1 MAGSKVL
8 VHCRRGISRSASTVI
23 AYVMKSRGLSL
34 KESMEHVKKCR
45 SIVDPNAGFQKQ
57 LIIYEGILNSSRNRY
72 NALFRQRSKSDV
84 LHPSLHERR
93 QQFKRAKYSKEVNE
107 DGSEN
112 NDGDLEERITDRPR
126 SWAPESSVADFE
138 SSFNSNK
145 FVVSPTTKNQEMPPL
160 QEDVEDFEDVKGA
173 EDAEDN
179 ASSLEKGTESD
190 ADKRED
196 KEQDGKFSIN
206 ERAFKS
212 SKSQT
217 RKNHRLLQRARTLPP
232 QYSPR
237 HWEEMGQSEA
247 MVDDSR
253 SLTEAEEKKEGDLL
267 DQAVAASVIKN
278 QLLKSLVKLHE
289 LREDDAVDSKFAFES
304 IIKPSSLRKASASK
318 RMPCE
323 RTRSFSEERDGRSC
337 LSMRDRAFTIGPTTY
352 FPPND
357 DDDIEAEEEDTERD
371 KTQSDESKANF
382 EAPKS
387 ISSANIDES
396 SSSDPTAIDNTF
408 SNKSES
414 NVIETSEFQTVKESA
429 KWYENQEKLLAQKIR
444 ILRSPRRHTIDS
456 SEIFDKVIKES
467 PSSSRSKSSER
478 RPVSRNQSPSPETI
492 GRGRK
497 ESADGVS
504 SKTFLTVQSAAN
516 GKVLCQDDASCKET
530 GDLKQQGM
538 SDDDLSVRKLVKK
551 HSELIK
557 NSSPPGDVDSSCG
570 FFNTTSLSLIGEKL
584 ISTSTDVPPSQ
595 SESVEKDVSKV
606 CVVAEEGQGDLT
618 LEATTCSTITAA
630 DIVQPGLV
638 KRQSRMFSQL
648 DSGRDLQ
655 SPEKSTEAS
664 VDIQMENEHNSD
676 EENIMEKGVVQS
688 KKSKGGCVQERLRQM
703 EDKCDVKAQH
713 SASFD
718 SQTHGKDLD
727 TKIASSMHSTKEDV
741 DVQCCLQ
748 NNLKMSPKDESHV
761 ESQLGSRGS
770 PLQSEKNN
778 PRTKSAPVS
787 PLLRREDQLRTYRSS
802 SLGDTT
808 QVHGKY
814 GKDDLVS
821 SFPSDAPTEDVKRLV
836 DRFEVG
842 DLNFPS

>member
-1 MAGSKVL
+1 MS
-8 VHCRRGISRSASTVI
+8 
-23 AYVMKSRGLSL
+23 
-34 KESMEHVKKCR
+34 
-45 SIVDPNAGFQKQ
+45 
-57 LIIYEGILNSSRNRY
+57 
-72 NALFRQRSKSDV
+72 
-84 LHPSLHERR
+84 
-93 QQFKRAKYSKEVNE
+93 
-107 DGSEN
+107 
-112 NDGDLEERITDRPR
+112 
-126 SWAPESSVADFE
+126 
-138 SSFNSNK
+138 
-145 FVVSPTTKNQEMPPL
+145 
-160 QEDVEDFEDVKGA
+160 
-173 EDAEDN
+173 
-179 ASSLEKGTESD
+179 
-190 ADKRED
+190 
-196 KEQDGKFSIN
+196 
-206 ERAFKS
+206 
-212 SKSQT
+212 
-217 RKNHRLLQRARTLPP
+217 
-232 QYSPR
+232 
-237 HWEEMGQSEA
+237 
-247 MVDDSR
+247 
-253 SLTEAEEKKEGDLL
+253 
-267 DQAVAASVIKN
+267 
-278 QLLKSLVKLHE
+278 
-289 LREDDAVDSKFAFES
+289 
-304 IIKPSSLRKASASK
+304 
-318 RMPCE
+318 
-323 RTRSFSEERDGRSC
+323 
-337 LSMRDRAFTIGPTTY
+337 DRAFTIGPTRC
-352 FPPND
+352 FPSND

-371 KTQSDESKANF
+371 KTQSDESKTNF

-387 ISSANIDES
+387 ISSASIDES

-467 PSSSRSKSSER
+467 LSSSRSKSSER

-504 SKTFLTVQSAAN
+504 
-516 GKVLCQDDASCKET
+516 
-530 GDLKQQGM
+530 
-538 SDDDLSVRKLVKK
+538 
-551 HSELIK
+551 
-557 NSSPPGDVDSSCG
+557 
-570 FFNTTSLSLIGEKL
+570 
-584 ISTSTDVPPSQ
+584 
-595 SESVEKDVSKV
+595 
-606 CVVAEEGQGDLT
+606 
-618 LEATTCSTITAA
+618 CSTITAA

-664 VDIQMENEHNSD
+664 VDIEMENEHNAD
-676 EENIMEKGVVQS
+676 KENIMEKVVVQS
-688 KKSKGGCVQERLRQM
+688 KKSKGGCVKELLRQM
-703 EDKCDVKAQH
+703 EDKCDVKAQL

-718 SQTHGKDLD
+718 SQTHDKELD

-787 PLLRREDQLRTYRSS
+787 PLLRREEQLRTYRSS

-808 QVHGKY
+808 QVHRKY
-814 GKDDLVS
+814 GKDDLIS

-842 DLNFPS
+842 ELNFPS